1 MILTGKRMIER
12 ETNSLA
18 KCFEMNGKRQQIL
31 IHPMQQFAST
41 FDQAIDK
48 KSHLD
53 IINKVDSVQKMLTQF
68 MNRCLPIETL
78 TSGAGFT
85 ISAKD
90 LNECLNELCRNQV

>member
-1 MILTGKRMIER
+1 MFQHEIQNYMILTGKGMIER
-12 ETNSLA
+12 ETHSLA

-53 IINKVDSVQKMLTQF
+53 IINKVDSVQRMLT
-68 MNRCLPIETL
+68 
-78 TSGAGFT
+78 
-85 ISAKD
+85 
-90 LNECLNELCRNQV
+90 

>member
-1 MILTGKRMIER
+1 MILTGKRLIER

-41 FDQAIDK
+41 FDQQVDK

-53 IINKVDSVQKMLTQF
+53 IVNKVEAVQKMLT
-68 MNRCLPIETL
+68 
-78 TSGAGFT
+78 
-85 ISAKD
+85 
-90 LNECLNELCRNQV
+90 